1 MLFLEPSAAQLH
13 CFIFKMWLEM
23 TVIRG
28 RGHSLCS
35 VEGDEYIHLTCME
48 YNLRCKGLCWV
59 LLEKIKLLTTKTAKN
74 YLPWNFIKDFI
85 YLFLDRR
92 EAREK
97 ERERG
102 KHQCVVASHALPT
115 RDLAGNPGMCPD
127 WESNQQPFGLQA
139 GTQSTEP
146 HQLGPFFEIF
156 DINLKVVTLPQS
168 HIFLNRFHF
177 LCFSFPLSLTV
188 LTKLFRF

>member
-1 MLFLEPSAAQLH
+1 MLFLEPSATQLH

-97 ERERG
+97 ERERNIHVWLTLMRPLLG
-102 KHQCVVASHALPT
+102 TWLETQACALT
-115 RDLAGNPGMCPD
+115 GNRT
-127 WESNQQPFGLQA
+127 SNPLVYRPA
-139 GTQSTEP
+139 
-146 HQLGPFFEIF
+146 
-156 DINLKVVTLPQS
+156 
-168 HIFLNRFHF
+168 LN
-177 LCFSFPLSLTV
+177 PLSHTSWGPSLKFLT
-188 LTKLFRF
+188 